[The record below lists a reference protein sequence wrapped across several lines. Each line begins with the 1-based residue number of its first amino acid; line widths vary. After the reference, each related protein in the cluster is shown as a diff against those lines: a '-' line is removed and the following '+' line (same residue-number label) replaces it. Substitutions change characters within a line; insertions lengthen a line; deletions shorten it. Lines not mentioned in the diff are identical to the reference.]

1 MHQTTLHPWWRQHIL
16 LKHRVAEH
24 CANQKQNAGGS
35 HCSTTSPNPFNL
47 ILCCPVLHDRYLLQQ
62 GYCGEGQPDICILTP
77 YVGQLLKLRQA
88 VAAVADLKFVM
99 SDRDAA
105 DLADAMSNA
114 QTTDIVMSDSDESDA
129 DNNSSSGGLAGAGDA
144 SNALLAGA
152 GNRVVTFGQS
162 LRLATI
168 DNFQGEEAKVII
180 LSLVRNPKE
189 QKAGIGFLAVNNRIN
204 VLLSR

>member
-1 MHQTTLHPWWRQHIL
+1 MQIRSRLLVVAIALQHHTTPANL
-16 LKHRVAEH
+16 L
-24 CANQKQNAGGS
+24 
-35 HCSTTSPNPFNL
+35 
-47 ILCCPVLHDRYLLQQ
+47 LCCPVLLDRYLLQQ
-62 GYCGEGQPDICILTP
+62 GYCGESQPDICILTP

-88 VAAVADLKFVM
+88 VAAVADLRFVM

-105 DLADAMSNA
+105 DLADAMSNV
-114 QTTDIVMSDSDESDA
+114 QTPSNVEGVSDECNDDSSS
-129 DNNSSSGGLAGAGDA
+129 SSSGGLAGAGDA
-144 SNALLAGA
+144 SKALPAGA
-152 GNRVVTFGQS
+152 GSKVVTFGQS